1 MIIKTLIL
9 FCLFS
14 IVTTN
19 VSFAFHGDNP
29 DRMWGIMK
37 NYARY
42 DKTRI
47 HKTKV
52 AVQSYGDQTKLA
64 SGGKIGNRYD
74 EFFEDK
80 FNLAAIVLKGGK
92 IVYERYNQE
101 KEITADT
108 VLDGMSI
115 AKSGAASVIGH
126 LLCDKK
132 IKSLADTAGL
142 YSDFLKT
149 TPYANITIKNI
160 LLMSSGVSKKGDGEG
175 RFIAT
180 ALGFG
185 KLAGKGS
192 VKNALNLLEEAN
204 TSQGER
210 FNYHPSDPLALSIL
224 AQEITGKPLGQL
236 FYENIYLDFRK
247 EGRLHWLS
255 DNEGVTVPISSSAM
269 RARDWAYFGQYIMQQ
284 MSANTCLGKFFK
296 YGLENAVSTAY
307 SDPKSAKFGFMSW
320 VQDINGS
327 PALTF
332 RGHAGQLI
340 AMDPTRS
347 IVVYI
352 ASFDKNYDFGNIFRG
367 RDMDEFLNK

>member
-1 MIIKTLIL
+1 
-9 FCLFS
+9 
-14 IVTTN
+14 
-19 VSFAFHGDNP
+19 
-29 DRMWGIMK
+29 MK

-52 AVQSYGDQTKLA
+52 DVQSYGDQTKFA
-64 SGGKIGNRYD
+64 SGEKIGNRYD

-80 FNLAAIVLKGGK
+80 FNLAAIVLKDGK

-126 LLCDKK
+126 LLCEKK
-132 IKSLADTAGL
+132 IKSLADTAGM

-160 LLMSSGVSKKGDGEG
+160 LLMSSGVSKPGDDGEG

-192 VKNALNLLEEAN
+192 VKSALNLLEEAY

-210 FNYHPSDPLALSIL
+210 WNYHPSDPLALSIL
-224 AQEITGKPLGQL
+224 AQEITNKPLGQL
-236 FYENIYLDFRK
+236 FYEKIYLDFRK

-255 DNEGVTVPISSSAM
+255 DNEGVTVPISSMAM
-269 RARDWAYFGQYIMQQ
+269 RARDWARFGQYIMQQ
-284 MSANTCLGKFFK
+284 MSTSTCLGKFFK
-296 YGLENAVSTAY
+296 EGLENAVSTEY
-307 SDPKSAKFGFMSW
+307 SDPNSKKFGFMSW

-347 IVVYI
+347 IVFYI
-352 ASFDKNYDFGNIFRG
+352 ASFDKNYNFGNIFRG

>member
-1 MIIKTLIL
+1 MLS
-9 FCLFS
+9 F
-14 IVTTN
+14 TTSN
-19 VSFAFHGDNP
+19 LSYAFHGDNP
-29 DRMWGIMK
+29 ERMWGIMK

-52 AVQSYGDQTKLA
+52 DIQSYGDRTKLI
-64 SGGKIGNRYD
+64 STQKTGKLYD
-74 EFFEDK
+74 EFFQDK
-80 FNLAAIVLKGGK
+80 FNLAAIVLREGK
-92 IVYERYNQE
+92 VIYERYNQE

-115 AKSGAASVIGH
+115 AKSGAASVIGK
-126 LLCDKK
+126 LLCEKK
-132 IKSLADTAGL
+132 IKSLSETAGI
-142 YSDFLKT
+142 YSSFLKN

-160 LLMSSGVSKKGDGEG
+160 LLMSSGVSKAGDGEG

-192 VKNALNLLEEAN
+192 VKNALNLLEEAY

-210 FNYHPSDPLALSIL
+210 WNYHPSDPLALSIL
-224 AQEITGKPLGQL
+224 AQEITNKPLGQL
-236 FYENIYLDFRK
+236 FYEKIYLDFRK

-255 DNEGVTVPISSSAM
+255 DNEGVTVPISSMAM
-269 RARDWAYFGQYIMQQ
+269 RARDWARFGQYIMQQ
-284 MSANTCLGKFFK
+284 MSTSTCLGKFFK
-296 YGLENAVSTAY
+296 VGLENAVSTEY
-307 SDPKSAKFGFMSW
+307 SDPNAKKFGFMSW
-320 VQDINGS
+320 VQNINGL

-332 RGHAGQLI
+332 RGHAGQII
-340 AMDPTRS
+340 AMDPTRN

-352 ASFDKNYDFGNIFRG
+352 ASFDKNYDFGRIF
-367 RDMDEFLNK
+367 RDMDEFLDK

>member
-1 MIIKTLIL
+1 MKTLII
-9 FCLFS
+9 FFLFS
-14 IVTTN
+14 IVATN
-19 VSFAFHGDNP
+19 VSFAFHNDNP

-52 AVQSYGDQTKLA
+52 AVQSYGDRTKLV

-74 EFFEDK
+74 EFFKDK
-80 FNLAAIVLKGGK
+80 FNLAAIVLKDSK

-132 IKSLADTAGL
+132 IKSLSDTAGM

-160 LLMSSGVSKKGDGEG
+160 LLMSSGVSKPGDGEG

-185 KLAGKGS
+185 KLAGKFS
-192 VKNALNLLEEAN
+192 
-204 TSQGER
+204 
-210 FNYHPSDPLALSIL
+210 SITL
-224 AQEITGKPLGQL
+224 PPP
-236 FYENIYLDFRK
+236 N
-247 EGRLHWLS
+247 
-255 DNEGVTVPISSSAM
+255 
-269 RARDWAYFGQYIMQQ
+269 
-284 MSANTCLGKFFK
+284 
-296 YGLENAVSTAY
+296 
-307 SDPKSAKFGFMSW
+307 
-320 VQDINGS
+320 
-327 PALTF
+327 
-332 RGHAGQLI
+332 
-340 AMDPTRS
+340 
-347 IVVYI
+347 
-352 ASFDKNYDFGNIFRG
+352 
-367 RDMDEFLNK
+367 